1 MTTLLSCYG
10 PDPMTDSDDA
20 KYITF
25 KRSEFYEMMGELALP
40 PWKDPEGSLVGTEWD
55 CAPIAQVIKKRAE
68 DTELI
73 DAVVIRRRDMFASPC
88 LATYANM
95 IALVANNI
103 DNHDIANDLLGI
115 ADYFDRQANL
125 AADEGWK
132 LPDR

>member
-1 MTTLLSCYG
+1 M
-10 PDPMTDSDDA
+10 PDIDDS

-25 KRSEFYEMMGELALP
+25 KRTDFYEMLGELGLP

-55 CAPIAQVIKKRAE
+55 CAPFAQVIKERAE
-68 DTELI
+68 ATELV
-73 DAVVIRRRDMFASPC
+73 DAVIIRRRDLFASPC

-103 DNHDIANDLLGI
+103 TDIEQANDLLEI
-115 ADYFDRQANL
+115 ADYFERQAGL

>member
-1 MTTLLSCYG
+1 MA
-10 PDPMTDSDDA
+10 DD

-25 KRSEFYEMMGELALP
+25 RRDQFYELMGELALP

-55 CAPIAQVIKKRAE
+55 SAPIAQVIKKRAE
-68 DTELI
+68 DTELV

-95 IALVANNI
+95 IAMVATHI
-103 DNHDIANDLLGI
+103 DDKDQAEELLNI

-125 AADEGWK
+125 AADEGFK
-132 LPDR
+132 LPDV